1 MKKSLLGL
9 IACAVFASAAG
20 AQEAGVIVSK
30 KEAGKV
36 IQVVAHPAGQQC
48 VEKKADT
55 STQVGAG
62 AVGAG
67 LGAAAGGLLF
77 GKKGAM
83 IGGLAGG
90 GTGVLMSGSKVCT
103 QVPAN
108 YDVFV
113 EFANKSEVMVDTR
126 EPKVVGQ
133 AVVVL
138 FYGNGTYGL
147 R

>member
-1 MKKSLLGL
+1 MKKTLMGL
-9 IACAVFASAAG
+9 IACAVMVSAT

-48 VEKKADT
+48 VEKKSDT

-90 GTGVLMSGSKVCT
+90 GTGVLMAGTDKVCT
-103 QVPAN
+103 QMPAN

-113 EFANKSEVMVDTR
+113 EFANKSEVMVNTR